1 MHKPFFFGLLTLSCS
16 LGNFGVN
23 EFNKTRKEG
32 YKLPTWNHAHLPE
45 RVYGDNRMLNL
56 PSFLPPTAL
65 SPPTTIIPSLRRVT
79 PCSSGIKARK
89 GISPKSGY
97 DYESS
102 YPSNF
107 NTGYFLSFA
116 AVRNSIAVNSIA
128 SLTTAYS

>member
-1 MHKPFFFGLLTLSCS
+1 
-16 LGNFGVN
+16 
-23 EFNKTRKEG
+23 
-32 YKLPTWNHAHLPE
+32 
-45 RVYGDNRMLNL
+45 MLNL

-107 NTGYFLSFA
+107 NTGYVLLVFCS
-116 AVRNSIAVNSIA
+116 V
-128 SLTTAYS
+128 SLLLFEYLRDSVSSVTSPISTLLLDLKRAYSITVDSVQSVPQSD